1 MAVADVYLGSP
12 AYEADLQPFKDF
24 ILGTRELT
32 FDNLQAFAKYVQ
44 INKNREIHL
53 YIYNVDREQVRL
65 TSVTPR
71 DNWSGEGLLGADISF
86 GFLNRLPM
94 RKKDIANE
102 QKANKMKSIFGGIGG
117 QTQGSRFEPTYETC
131 SSDEESVATK
141 QAIKEEQAASQA
153 SN

>member
-1 MAVADVYLGSP
+1 M
-12 AYEADLQPFKDF
+12 
-24 ILGTRELT
+24 
-32 FDNLQAFAKYVQ
+32 
-44 INKNREIHL
+44 
-53 YIYNVDREQVRL
+53 
-65 TSVTPR
+65 TPR

>member
-53 YIYNVDREQVRL
+53 YIYNVDREQVR
-65 TSVTPR
+65 
-71 DNWSGEGLLGADISF
+71 
-86 GFLNRLPM
+86 
-94 RKKDIANE
+94 
-102 QKANKMKSIFGGIGG
+102 
-117 QTQGSRFEPTYETC
+117 
-131 SSDEESVATK
+131 
-141 QAIKEEQAASQA
+141 
-153 SN
+153 